1 MQTNGILHFKPC
13 TIEQINL
20 LHQLAVQSYKESY
33 TEIWHDQGKAYLERF
48 YKKSRLASELTDS
61 SCAFFLIYQSET
73 AVGFFKLRENALP
86 PFDLTACLELNKIY
100 ILREFTGKNI
110 GYKTLNFVM
119 DLAHAKGRSIL
130 WLNVMEASK
139 ARKFYERNGFDLQK
153 QITLDYP
160 YMKEGLNVLSTYKID
175 LQNYK

>member
-13 TIEQINL
+13 TIDQINL

-48 YKKSRLASELTDS
+48 YRISTLASELTDS
-61 SCAFFLIYQSET
+61 SCTFFLIYQSKT
-73 AVGFFKLRENALP
+73 PVGFFKLRENALP
-86 PFDLTACLELNKIY
+86 PYDSKSCLELNKIY
-100 ILREFTGKNI
+100 ILQEFTGKNI
-110 GYKTLNFVM
+110 GYKTLEFVM
-119 DLAHAKGRSIL
+119 DLAHEKGRSIL

-139 ARKFYERNGFDLQK
+139 ARKFYERNGFDRHK
-153 QITLDYP
+153 RVTLDYP

-175 LQNYK
+175 LQNFK